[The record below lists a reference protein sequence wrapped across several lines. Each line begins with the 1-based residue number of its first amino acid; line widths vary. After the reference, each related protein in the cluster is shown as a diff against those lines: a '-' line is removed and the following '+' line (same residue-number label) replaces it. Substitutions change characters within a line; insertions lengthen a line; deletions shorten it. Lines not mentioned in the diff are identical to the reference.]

1 MLKYGREYVRQ
12 SLAEYEQKLR
22 EQQERSLRRKAALL
36 GFDLVAQGASGTS

>member
-36 GFDLVAQGASGTS
+36 GFDLVAQGAAGPS